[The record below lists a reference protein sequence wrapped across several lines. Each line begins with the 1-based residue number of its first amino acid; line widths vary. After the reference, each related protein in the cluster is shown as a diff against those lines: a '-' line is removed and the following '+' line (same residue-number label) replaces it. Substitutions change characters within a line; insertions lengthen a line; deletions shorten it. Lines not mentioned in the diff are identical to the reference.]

1 MPNTAPRAARRTDRT
16 ESLGRRV
23 ARAPAPPPSFLG
35 GRDGPA
41 AANRCLAACRLD
53 LRGTFSGNNLV
64 LMARDG
70 WMFLRFVDYINVDSV
85 EQSAGLVR
93 RHQHVIKTADMLAGM
108 KDVLAS
114 CRVRLVVASMGA
126 EQWAGDRAGLCPERT
141 GEPRRQ
147 DGGPSAGAA
156 GRTRTWEIVPT
167 IRTGQ
172 RTARWRVLMHSPR
185 PPLMQIGA
193 LTLTQRLGRR

>member
-1 MPNTAPRAARRTDRT
+1 MD
-16 ESLGRRV
+16 L
-23 ARAPAPPPSFLG
+23 PPQIDAWLRPFF
-35 GRDGPA
+35 
-41 AANRCLAACRLD
+41 D

-85 EQSAGLVR
+85 GQSAGLVR

-126 EQWAGDRAGLCPERT
+126 EQWAGDRAG
-141 GEPRRQ
+141 
-147 DGGPSAGAA
+147 
-156 GRTRTWEIVPT
+156 
-167 IRTGQ
+167 
-172 RTARWRVLMHSPR
+172 
-185 PPLMQIGA
+185 
-193 LTLTQRLGRR
+193 TLS